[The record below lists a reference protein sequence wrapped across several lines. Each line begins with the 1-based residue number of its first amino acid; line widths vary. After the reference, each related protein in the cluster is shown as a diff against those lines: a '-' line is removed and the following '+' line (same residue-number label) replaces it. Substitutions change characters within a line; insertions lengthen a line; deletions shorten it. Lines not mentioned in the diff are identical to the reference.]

1 MILPFVLAAAT
12 TAGGVAFLINLR
24 ILQHEFQQRNLK
36 HTTILNQQNI
46 YCSSAIIIIIII
58 IDFLRKCIYFNCLI
72 ANLKGNIPLFE
83 ALIFKTIGE
92 YNNYIEWDYF
102 SIYMV

>member
-1 MILPFVLAAAT
+1 MYSHIIQYIYIYNIGIINIRPERLPELFMILPFVLAAAT

-58 IDFLRKCIYFNCLI
+58 
-72 ANLKGNIPLFE
+72 
-83 ALIFKTIGE
+83 
-92 YNNYIEWDYF
+92 
-102 SIYMV
+102 